1 MVYERPGRGHS
12 SPGYSYSGRNYHR
25 EKTPEE
31 KEQERIKEQQREQQR
46 QLEQAA
52 LQSTLEMP
60 DSASNL
66 VTDKTV
72 KQQKVWQG
80 FLQVVSQKHGT
91 KVARIV
97 ANTASEG
104 KVSISDLVNKE
115 VPKDVAVEIYQDWD
129 LLWSESAN
137 NVSQSDEAQ
146 INQVF
151 QAGIPTAIVGTY
163 GTTLGTKII
172 WRTFGAVIASKY
184 GAVAAQTLGLSAADG
199 LLPVGEAV
207 AAGLLAV
214 TAWQIYRNWDE
225 LWAEAEQILVG
236 QEPEP
241 QIYVTPTGEQVETP
255 KHTGHSPEKVE
266 TGTPGFDT
274 ESAPRT
280 PRHTGHEVEK
290 PVADD
295 FVMESVSLPYPKLAP
310 GDTELGDKLRS
321 LNFKPNDIK
330 RIYNSLEK
338 TGGGQAV
345 ADWIKSGQFDDIDGY
360 DELVKFAKNSKEL
373 ASVYQSL
380 EAGEILTREGNRIVF
395 EQKSEVGKPP
405 FDIDLAIVGTDG
417 NYIKAIQLK
426 YLESLNNFAK
436 QTNKAV
442 GQLVNSPSQEKV
454 VEIKIDRGTYEEFVD
469 SGKEGTF
476 IRTTVKDNPDIK
488 IKIEFSDGVNKI
500 Y

>member
-266 TGTPGFDT
+266 TGTPGYDT
-274 ESAPRT
+274 SQQVET
-280 PRHTGHEVEK
+280 PRHTGHETEK
-290 PVADD
+290 PVAED
-295 FVMESVSLPYPKLAP
+295 FIMESRRRNVE
-310 GDTELGDKLRS
+310 GHDNE
-321 LNFKPNDIK
+321 
-330 RIYNSLEK
+330 
-338 TGGGQAV
+338 GGHTQERHVG
-345 ADWIKSGQFDDIDGY
+345 
-360 DELVKFAKNSKEL
+360 
-373 ASVYQSL
+373 
-380 EAGEILTREGNRIVF
+380 
-395 EQKSEVGKPP
+395 KSERWLR
-405 FDIDLAIVGTDG
+405 DRIDR
-417 NYIKAIQLK
+417 
-426 YLESLNNFAK
+426 ESLDGASSFYDYGAANLTQARFVK
-436 QTNKAV
+436 KY
-442 GQLVNSPSQEKV
+442 KK
-454 VEIKIDRGTYEEFVD
+454 EIDAWLK
-469 SGKEGTF
+469 SKSKGTF
-476 IRTTVKDNPDIK
+476 RRTITMDREIGIVVKRNGSVK
-488 IKIEFSDGVNKI
+488 KTKKALE
-500 Y
+500 